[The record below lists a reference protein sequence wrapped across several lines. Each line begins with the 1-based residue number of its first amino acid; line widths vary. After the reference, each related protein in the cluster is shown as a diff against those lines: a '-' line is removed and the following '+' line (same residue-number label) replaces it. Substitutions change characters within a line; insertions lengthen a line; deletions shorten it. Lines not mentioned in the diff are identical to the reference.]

1 MTTSTKII
9 FYGTGRATGFS
20 EGTRFA
26 FFLWKSGAGDG
37 IRTRN
42 PQLGKL
48 MRYRCAT
55 PAQEGEKKIVKDLI
69 RVNPRLQSALI
80 RVNVIRD

>member
-1 MTTSTKII
+1 M
-9 FYGTGRATGFS
+9 
-20 EGTRFA
+20 
-26 FFLWKSGAGDG
+26 KSGAGDG

-55 PAQEGEKKIVKDLI
+55 PAHLKEPQISTDRSDSQPLLRAQCLAHKLREQTIELWRIGKIGTLRQHRIPV
-69 RVNPRLQSALI
+69 
-80 RVNVIRD
+80 

>member
-1 MTTSTKII
+1 MYRTIDM
-9 FYGTGRATGFS
+9 RAGLTQIS
-20 EGTRFA
+20 RRSLKYT
-26 FFLWKSGAGDG
+26 LWFKQIGAGDG

-69 RVNPRLQSALI
+69 RVNPRPQSALSAL
-80 RVNVIRD
+80 R

>member
-1 MTTSTKII
+1 MMVLGIT
-9 FYGTGRATGFS
+9 
-20 EGTRFA
+20 
-26 FFLWKSGAGDG
+26 GAGDG

-80 RVNVIRD
+80 RVNVTRDQVVPAAL

>member
-1 MTTSTKII
+1 MHMDHEYKDP
-9 FYGTGRATGFS
+9 FFMGQDVGQDLLRERGMRFS
-20 EGTRFA
+20 LRKT
-26 FFLWKSGAGDG
+26 GAGDG

-55 PAQEGEKKIVKDLI
+55 PAQVERKKI
-69 RVNPRLQSALI
+69 N
-80 RVNVIRD
+80 

>member
-1 MTTSTKII
+1 MFLKC
-9 FYGTGRATGFS
+9 
-20 EGTRFA
+20 
-26 FFLWKSGAGDG
+26 FFLRKTGAGDG

-55 PAQEGEKKIVKDLI
+55 PAQEGEKKIIKDLI
-69 RVNPRLQSALI
+69 GVNPRLQSALI
-80 RVNVIRD
+80 RVNVTRD